1 MARLLDVLPD
11 VRGKY
16 REHADLSKVTWF
28 RVGGAA
34 EVLFRPAD
42 VNDLSHFLQNKPT
55 NVAVMVL
62 GLCSN
67 VLVRDGGIDGV
78 VIRLGGGFNE
88 VIFEGGR
95 VTVGAGCLNSQ
106 LTDLCIGSGVGG
118 LEFLSGIPGSIGGA
132 LAMNAGAYG
141 VEISDVL
148 IEAHALDMQGKAHVF
163 SNMDMG
169 FSYRQNALPEEYIFT
184 KAVFAVTSEQ
194 SDVVAARVADIA
206 QKRESTQPI
215 KTRTGGSTFRN
226 PVGDKSAW
234 QLVDAVGGRGLTI
247 GGAQVSEK
255 HCNFLMNIGEA
266 TAADIE
272 DLGEEL
278 RARVLRQHGVDLYW
292 EIKRLGNASFDNAD

>member
-42 VNDLSHFLQNKPT
+42 VNDLSHFLHNKPT